1 MKIMNLDKLTE
12 EQKEEIREDTIKKS
26 IARIDILNEL
36 DKLEVFFKDDKY
48 YVNYKNDKRIQG
60 SGETLKEAYLNLLS
74 MINMTN

>member
-26 IARIDILNEL
+26 IARIDILNEF
-36 DKLEVFFKDDKY
+36 DKLEVLFKDDKY
-48 YVNYKNDKRIQG
+48 YVNYINDKRIQG

-74 MINMTN
+74 MIN